1 MSVDSSLSP
10 SLATRIPVLSA
21 REVEV
26 LLAWFAFDSKEEA
39 AASLYISQTTVNT
52 HVTRI
57 RAKYALVG
65 RSARTKSQLL
75 ARAIQDGYT
84 SLDDW

>member
-52 HVTRI
+52 HITRI
-57 RAKYALVG
+57 RAKYTLVG

>member
-1 MSVDSSLSP
+1 MSVDSSVSP
-10 SLATRIPVLSA
+10 SLAVRIPALSP

-39 AASLYISQTTVNT
+39 AASLYISQATVNT
-52 HVTRI
+52 HITRI
-57 RAKYALVG
+57 RSKYTLVG
-65 RSARTKSQLL
+65 RPARTKSQLL
-75 ARAIQDGYT
+75 VRAIQDGYT